1 MMFDSILTGV
11 TGGLDIG
18 QALLCALV
26 SLALGLF
33 IAVVYMQ
40 LGSYTKNFVMTLVLL
55 PVTVQ
60 VVIMM
65 VNGNVG
71 TGVAVAGAFSLVRF
85 RSAPGTSRE
94 IVAIFIAMAVGLATG
109 MGYLT
114 LAALFSLLVGL
125 ALLLLGKT
133 HFGEHRWEQKDLS
146 ITIPEN
152 LDYTEIFDDIL
163 AEYTKE
169 SALVKVKTTNLGS
182 MYQLCYIVVL
192 RDSRREKQ
200 MIDAIRCRNGNLTVS
215 CGRLASEQ
223 QEL

>member
-133 HFGEHRWEQKDLS
+133 RFGEHRWEQKDLS